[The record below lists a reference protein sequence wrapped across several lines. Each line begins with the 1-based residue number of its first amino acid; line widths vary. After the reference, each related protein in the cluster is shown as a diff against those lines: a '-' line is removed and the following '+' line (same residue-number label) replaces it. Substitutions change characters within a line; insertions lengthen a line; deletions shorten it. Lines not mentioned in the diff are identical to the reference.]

1 MKCVGTGDFLS
12 ICALY
17 MMQVKNKILT
27 WRFGNPL
34 NVIMSHVI
42 LAYLELMSL
51 ISFMLVYVL
60 RLTIRLIFIL
70 LDTINFLLGEQGI

>member
-12 ICALY
+12 VCAMY
-17 MMQVKNKILT
+17 MTQVKKKILT

-51 ISFMLVYVL
+51 IGFMLVYVL
-60 RLTIRLIFIL
+60 RLTIRLIFVL